1 MTERLYEG
9 LFLVDAAEASQGWT
23 DLESSIRSIID
34 QHGGVIE
41 HAEKWPEQRLAYE
54 VNGAKRGVYFL
65 TYFRSDPQ
73 SVAPIRSDAQLS
85 EKIMRLLIIQ
95 EPFLEEEM
103 TKRKELAKRRNA
115 EPAPAA
121 AADSAPADS
130 AAADAAP
137 ADAADA
143 AEADSAEV
151 NETSVSDSAAGVD
164 SINDGDS
171 IADTP
176 SSDAVE
182 EQAVDVAAE
191 NADGEPS
198 DENQQEQN

>member
-9 LFLVDAAEASQGWT
+9 LFLVDASEASQGWT
-23 DLESSIRSIID
+23 DLESSIRGIID
-34 QHGGVIE
+34 QHGGDIE

-73 SVAPIRSDAQLS
+73 SVAPIRTDAQLS

-103 TKRKELAKRRNA
+103 AKRKELAKRRNVDSA
-115 EPAPAA
+115 PADPAP
-121 AADSAPADS
+121 ADSAPADS
-130 AAADAAP
+130 TP
-137 ADAADA
+137 
-143 AEADSAEV
+143 ADSAA
-151 NETSVSDSAAGVD
+151 DVD
-164 SINDGDS
+164 PINDDENTD
-171 IADTP
+171 AP